1 MLLVYDLQRQRGRFG
16 GAAANITA
24 LMAGRKTTQAICCLC
39 VFFGA
44 LPPKSCSV
52 PEHPGVPTCVA
63 LHPGREG
70 GREGRDVL
78 AEVPPEPAGCPPWCW
93 GPSLH
98 AWQRAGTMAAVF
110 EGQGL
115 FQVCLLLFFTGRLRN
130 HAIIKLDWSIL
141 AELR

>member
-1 MLLVYDLQRQRGRFG
+1 MLLVYDLQRQRGQFRGSRSQHHGPHGWAEDNTGHLLSVCFLWCAATKTLQRARTPR
-16 GAAANITA
+16 GAHVRRSA
-24 LMAGRKTTQAICCLC
+24 
-39 VFFGA
+39 
-44 LPPKSCSV
+44 P
-52 PEHPGVPTCVA
+52 
-63 LHPGREG
+63 REG

-78 AEVPPEPAGCPPWCW
+78 DEVPPGPAGCPPWCW

-98 AWQRAGTMAAVF
+98 AWQRAGTIAAVF

-130 HAIIKLDWSIL
+130 HAIIKLNWSIL